1 MQNILIIDDEED
13 ILDTL
18 SEVISKW
25 GYLPIVARDGED
37 ALKKFDE
44 VPIDLILSDIR
55 MPKMDGLSLLEK
67 IKRLS
72 PHTIIILLTGYP
84 SIETAVKAMKNG
96 AFDYLTKPINL
107 DELKVKIDRGLE
119 MMRLNKS
126 LSFLKGINWS
136 LVISIP
142 IWLILGIILSK
153 LLR

>member
-18 SEVISKW
+18 SDVVTQW

-55 MPKMDGLSLLEK
+55 MPKVDGLSLLDR
-67 IKRLS
+67 IKKTS
-72 PHTIIILLTGYP
+72 PETIIILLTGYP
-84 SIETAVKAMKNG
+84 SVETAVKAMKHG

-107 DELKVKIDRGLE
+107 EELKLKIDRGLE
-119 MMRLNKS
+119 RMRLNKS
-126 LSFLKGINWS
+126 MSFLKGINWS

-142 IWLILGIILSK
+142 IWLVLGIIFSK
-153 LLR
+153 MLR

>member
-25 GYLPIVARDGED
+25 GHLPIVARDGED

-55 MPKMDGLSLLEK
+55 MPKIDGLSLLDK
-67 IKRLS
+67 IKKIS
-72 PHTIIILLTGYP
+72 PETIVILLTGYP
-84 SIETAVKAMKNG
+84 SVETAVQAMKNG
-96 AFDYLTKPINL
+96 AFDYLTKPVNL
-107 DELKVKIDRGLE
+107 EELKLKIDRGLE
-119 MMRLNKS
+119 KMSLKKS

-136 LVISIP
+136 LIISIP
-142 IWLILGIILSK
+142 IWLILGIILAS
-153 LLR
+153 LL